1 MPRTCCRSHPHNRP
15 IYTKTR
21 AVMADPDAMMRELYG
36 GDEDGFDDVDEPV
49 RPAAAASL
57 AASQAAAGAGAAAAA
72 APAADAAD
80 DAVVVDD
87 DDDAVRDHACGAVTT
102 HSDTGHCVVLRR
114 RGCRT
119 RT

>member
-1 MPRTCCRSHPHNRP
+1 
-15 IYTKTR
+15 
-21 AVMADPDAMMRELYG
+21 
-36 GDEDGFDDVDEPV
+36 
-49 RPAAAASL
+49 
-57 AASQAAAGAGAAAAA
+57 
-72 APAADAAD
+72 
-80 DAVVVDD
+80 VVDD